1 MINAWMRYLS
11 NSKNLSGIGLA
22 VGAYTACLFVH
33 RHYAPVRTAF
43 LANWSQRSHLR
54 ATGLE
59 RMCWT
64 QSEAITLL
72 KRIHRKKQQKGNIFM
87 NTYLERA
94 PYRIHRRHDWG
105 GYKIYDEI
113 FRIGIFETPQILLSH
128 ALWLLHRESMAFPE
142 SAKAVV
148 THLWSC
154 RGPLPLG
161 CLQLACCIPRLDP
174 ESQVA
179 RVAEVAIFTK

>member
-11 NSKNLSGIGLA
+11 NLKNLSGIGLA
-22 VGAYTACLFVH
+22 VGAYTVCLFVR

-113 FRIGIFETPQILLSH
+113 FRIGIFETPQILLCHMHCDFCIERAWRFLKVRRPSWLISGAAEALSRLAVSSWH
-128 ALWLLHRESMAFPE
+128 AAS
-142 SAKAVV
+142 
-148 THLWSC
+148 
-154 RGPLPLG
+154 LG
-161 CLQLACCIPRLDP
+161 
-174 ESQVA
+174 
-179 RVAEVAIFTK
+179 